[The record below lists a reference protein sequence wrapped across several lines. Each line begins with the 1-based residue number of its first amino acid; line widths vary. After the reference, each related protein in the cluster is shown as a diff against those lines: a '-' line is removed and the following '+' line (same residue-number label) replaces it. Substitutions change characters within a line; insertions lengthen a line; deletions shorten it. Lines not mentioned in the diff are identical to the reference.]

1 MNTLIS
7 IVCLVTALCCMT
19 TQFAL
24 VLLIFGRHNI
34 TPTAEEMPTESAE
47 EREAR
52 RTAME
57 AQKLYEQGFVNLMN
71 YDGRPVRKERDGQ

>member
-7 IVCLVTALCCMT
+7 IICLIVALCCMT

-24 VLLIFGRHNI
+24 VLLIFGRHKN
-34 TPTAEEMPTESAE
+34 TPTAEEMPTESEE

-52 RTAME
+52 RMAME
-57 AQKLYEQGFVNLMN
+57 AQKFYEQGFVNLMN
-71 YDGRPVRKERDGQ
+71 YDGQPVRKERDGQ

>member
-24 VLLIFGRHNI
+24 VLLIFGRLNI